1 MSSGSYAV
9 FISFVSPVLFF
20 LQPFEG
26 RRRRKVWLKNR
37 QHGGRLVAILA
48 SRLRGPLYKYL
59 QNYWTKVSNFREYP
73 YSLPM
78 LPGSRFLERFVEF
91 ENSRGPH

>member
-48 SRLRGPLYKYL
+48 SRLRGPLYIIPFLKDLVGALHSKDMIL
-59 QNYWTKVSNFREYP
+59 QGFHCFWDFAK
-73 YSLPM
+73 LC
-78 LPGSRFLERFVEF
+78 L
-91 ENSRGPH
+91 